1 MSKLIK
7 IDKDYAK
14 WIQGL
19 SLRFRNMQIKAA
31 TKVNQEMLMFYWS
44 LGKDIVEM
52 KSENKWG
59 SGFLKNL
66 SQDLKDALP
75 GQNSFSPTNLGYMRR
90 FYLLYSSIYPQV
102 GDKSDS
108 EEISPNLRVNCFE
121 FRGDI
126 INTL

>member
-66 SQDLKDALP
+66 KSRFKRCVAWSKQFFAYKSWLHETVLLTVFFNLP
-75 GQNSFSPTNLGYMRR
+75 PSWGQ
-90 FYLLYSSIYPQV
+90 
-102 GDKSDS
+102 K
-108 EEISPNLRVNCFE
+108 
-121 FRGDI
+121 
-126 INTL
+126 